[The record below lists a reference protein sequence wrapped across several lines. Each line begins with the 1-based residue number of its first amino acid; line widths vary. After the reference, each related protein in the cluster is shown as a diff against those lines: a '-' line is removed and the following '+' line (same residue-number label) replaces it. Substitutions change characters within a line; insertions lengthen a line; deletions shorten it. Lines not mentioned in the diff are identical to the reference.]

1 MATASW
7 TLAPRTKGAKSVYR
21 VRRALWQAFLYIV
34 LTAGA
39 LIMVLPFLWMISTS
53 IKDLAEALRIPPIW
67 IPSVPRWDNYVRAWD
82 AAPFGRYFFNSFFI
96 AVTTTIGEVITT
108 IFAAYAFAKMKFFGK
123 NFMFTLLLG
132 TLMIPGQM
140 LLVPNFLTIKRL
152 GWYNTYWAL
161 IIPWIVSV
169 FGIFLLRQ
177 FFRTIPDEL
186 WDAARIDGC
195 SRFRYIWRIVVP
207 LSRPGIAT
215 VALFK
220 FIGSWNAFLWV
231 LIMTDRVELRT
242 VPVGL
247 RFFMSDMGTDY
258 PLLMAA
264 STMAILPVLLIFFFT
279 QRQFIQGIART
290 GLK

>member
-1 MATASW
+1 VRYKWKYTMDVYAFVRRLTW
-7 TLAPRTKGAKSVYR
+7 KTSVY
-21 VRRALWQAFLYIV
+21 LFLTV
-34 LTAGA
+34 GS
-39 LIMVLPFLWMISTS
+39 LIMMLPFLWMLSTS
-53 IKDLAEALRIPPIW
+53 FKDEVSALQMPPRW
-67 IPSVPRWDNYVRAWD
+67 IPKPAHPENYIEAWNR
-82 AAPFGRYFFNSFFI
+82 APFSRYFFNSFFI
-96 AVTTTIGEVITT
+96 AVTTTIGEVVTT
-108 IFAAYAFAKMKFFGK
+108 IFAAYAFAKMNFFGK
-123 NFMFTLLLG
+123 KVLFTIFLG

-140 LLVPNFLTIKRL
+140 LLVPNYVTIKKI

-161 IIPWIVSV
+161 IIPWTVSV

-195 SRFRYIWRIVVP
+195 SRFRYIWQVVVP

-231 LIMTDRVELRT
+231 LIMTDKVELRT

-247 RFFMSDMGTDY
+247 RFFMSDVGTNY

-264 STMAILPVLLIFFFT
+264 STMAIVPVLILFLFT
-279 QRQFIQGIART
+279 QKQFIQGITRT